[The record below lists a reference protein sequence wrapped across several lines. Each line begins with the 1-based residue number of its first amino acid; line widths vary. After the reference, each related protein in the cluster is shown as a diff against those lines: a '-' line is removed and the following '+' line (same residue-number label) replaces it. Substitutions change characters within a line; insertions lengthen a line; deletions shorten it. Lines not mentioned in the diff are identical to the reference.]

1 MNLFKLKNHL
11 SFFLMNGLPKKLY
24 MKRACQ
30 ILTHKR
36 MTNSEQHV
44 SPIKIKI

>member
-1 MNLFKLKNHL
+1 
-11 SFFLMNGLPKKLY
+11 

-30 ILTHKR
+30 ILTHKG

-44 SPIKIKI
+44 SPIKIKNLDI